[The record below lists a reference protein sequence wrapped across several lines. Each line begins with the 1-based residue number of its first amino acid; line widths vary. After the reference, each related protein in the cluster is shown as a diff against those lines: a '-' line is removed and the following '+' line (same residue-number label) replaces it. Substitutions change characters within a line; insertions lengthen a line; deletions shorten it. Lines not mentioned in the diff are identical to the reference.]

1 MNGSLQTTGTR
12 VHILGNLEN
21 LSDQTSC
28 HCLTS
33 SQLLVSITDP
43 IKIFIMSCTITKYKD
58 IPALKSIVTICS
70 WLVQRLR
77 GESKIM
83 AINTLDYEKGWGGHM
98 NPVNSHS

>member
-1 MNGSLQTTGTR
+1 MAVFKLLGQEYTYLE
-12 VHILGNLEN
+12 ILKICQIRLAVIV
-21 LSDQTSC
+21 L
-28 HCLTS
+28 LTS

-43 IKIFIMSCTITKYKD
+43 IKIFIMSCIITKYKD

-83 AINTLDYEKGWGGHM
+83 AINTLDYEKGW
-98 NPVNSHS
+98 